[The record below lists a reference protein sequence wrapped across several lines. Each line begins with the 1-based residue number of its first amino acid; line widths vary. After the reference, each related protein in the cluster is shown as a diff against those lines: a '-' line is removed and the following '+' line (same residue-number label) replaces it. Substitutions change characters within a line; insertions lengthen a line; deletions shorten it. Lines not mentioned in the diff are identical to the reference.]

1 MKQRR
6 GVRLAILLAAVLLG
20 RLATGTAMAQTQA
33 PAAVPPSTELAGVGI
48 QPPFATAYEGHLT
61 VRADRTATEVSTKRI
76 KILTPSVIQTLSQQ
90 QLQFIEGMQTL
101 ETLEAYTEKSDG
113 RHTPVDPANIMTRD
127 GASGLASTFV
137 ADLKLRT
144 IIFPDVAVGDT
155 LVMTNKTE
163 ILQDQFAGQLN
174 YFDVFPRSASLSSV
188 KLTIEAPASLDLIVK
203 VSGNATTDQVETL
216 NGVRRHTIT
225 VVPESYRPE
234 EPGAVSPIDREPSV
248 MASTFH
254 SYAELGAAYGKAALP
269 KIQVTQEIASLAD
282 QITRG
287 IAGHRAQA
295 AAIDAWVKQNIRYVA
310 IFLSVGRVVPHEA
323 EAILHNK
330 FGDCKDKVTLMSAL
344 LAAKGIASEAA
355 LINLG
360 NGYTLPEPPTLAALN
375 HVILYLPEFDIY
387 DDPTANM
394 AAFGVLA
401 AEAYDKP
408 VVRVAASGAQLA
420 RTPAMKP
427 AEHISHAT
435 TTIKIA
441 ADGAVSGQT
450 QESNTGILGMALRY
464 AGAIVQQAGD
474 ETVAQRQL
482 QSFNTPGTGHIELG
496 NSSATLDPVAI
507 KGTFTLTAPFRAP
520 APGGIA
526 AVTVGMPLTVRP
538 GNFLLGARLA
548 GRLSAFVCWAG
559 TQIEDIEATFDPKLP
574 MPGALSPTTID
585 NPAFSYRSTFR
596 IEDRTLKVHREFVSR
611 VPSQSCPPQT
621 EAQISADMDKVRAD
635 VNTAYR
641 FGTAAPAPPA
651 VPSVNVAVT
660 AGQKRR
666 VDFLAT
672 IEVDCSSTG
681 FATVTTVEPPQ
692 HGTITVDH
700 GTGTTNFPQSNPRFE
715 CNKRQSDGTVITY
728 EPAAGFTGADAIT
741 VDIVYASGAPAR
753 RHYSISVNPVRE
765 AAAPPTAT
773 APAPAP
779 PAITVVSRVA
789 IADKP
794 LQLAFLYDMNPDC
807 SVIGVPTVR
816 IVEQPKSGKAT
827 IENGTGFPA
836 FPASNPRSKCNQSRS
851 DGAIISYTPDPGYT
865 GADSITVDIIYP
877 DGSAAKRRYA
887 IEVK

>member
-20 RLATGTAMAQTQA
+20 RFTTGTAMAQ
-33 PAAVPPSTELAGVGI
+33 PIELAGVGI
-48 QPPFATAYEGHLT
+48 QPPFTTAYEGHLT
-61 VRADRTATEVSTKRI
+61 VRANRTGTEISTKRI
-76 KILTPSVIQTLSQQ
+76 KILTPSVVQTLSQQ
-90 QLQFIEGMQTL
+90 QLQYIEGMQTL

-113 RHTPVDPANIMTRD
+113 RHIPVDPANILTRD
-127 GASGLASTFV
+127 AASGLASTF
-137 ADLKLRT
+137 APDLKLRT
-144 IIFPDVAVGDT
+144 IVFPDVTVGDT

-163 ILQDQFAGQLN
+163 ILQDQFTGQFT

-188 KLTIEAPASLDLIVK
+188 KLTIEAPASLDLGVK
-203 VSGNATTDQVETL
+203 ATGNATTDQVETV
-216 NGVRRHTIT
+216 NGLRRHTIT

-248 MASTFH
+248 MASTFPT
-254 SYAELGAAYGKAALP
+254 YAELGAAYGKAALP
-269 KIQVTQEIASLAD
+269 KIHVTQEIASLAD

-287 IAGHRAQA
+287 IAGHPAQA
-295 AAIDAWVKQNIRYVA
+295 AAIDAWVKRNIRYVA

-323 EAILHNK
+323 EAILRNK
-330 FGDCKDKVTLMSAL
+330 FGDCKDKATLMSAL

-360 NGYTLPEPPTLAALN
+360 NIYTLPEPPTLAALN
-375 HVILYLPEFDIY
+375 HVILYLPELDIY

-408 VVRVAASGAQLA
+408 VVRISASGARLA
-420 RTPAMKP
+420 RTPAMNP
-427 AEHISHAT
+427 AEHTSHAT

-441 ADGAVSGQT
+441 ADGTVTGQT

-464 AGAIVQQAGD
+464 AGAVVQQAGD

-496 NSSATLDPVAI
+496 NSSDTLDPVGI
-507 KGTFTLTAPFRAP
+507 KGTFTLTAPFKL
-520 APGGIA
+520 APGNIA
-526 AVTVGMPLTVRP
+526 AVSVGIPLTVRP
-538 GNFLLGARLA
+538 GNFLLGARLP
-548 GRLSAFVCWAG
+548 GRMSAFACWAG
-559 TQIEDIEATFDPKLP
+559 TQIEDIEATFDPKVPLP
-574 MPGALSPTTID
+574 AALSPSNID
-585 NPAFSYRSTFR
+585 NPVFTYHSTFR

-611 VPSQSCPPQT
+611 VPGQSCQAQT

-635 VNTAYR
+635 VNSAYR
-641 FGTAAPAPPA
+641 FGPAVIPTPPAPRP
-651 VPSVNVAVT
+651 VPNVNVAVN

-666 VDFLAT
+666 VDFLVT
-672 IEVDCSSTG
+672 VDLDCSSKG

-715 CNKRQSDGTVITY
+715 CNKRQSEGTQVTY
-728 EPAAGFTGADAIT
+728 EPAAGFTGTDAMT
-741 VDIVYASGAPAR
+741 VDIVYAGGDTAR

-773 APAPAP
+773 APAP
-779 PAITVVSRVA
+779 PAITVVTRVA

-794 LQLAFLYDMNPDC
+794 LQVAFLYDINPDC

-816 IVEQPKSGKAT
+816 IVEQPKSGKVT
-827 IENGTGFPA
+827 VENGTGFPA
-836 FPASNPRSKCNQSRS
+836 FPASNSRSKCNQSRS
-851 DGAIISYTPDPGYT
+851 DGAIISYVPDPGYT

-877 DGSAAKRRYA
+877 DGGAAKRRYA